1 MIAFRNLSKK
11 RQDEILNEAMDLFGR
26 LGYKK
31 TSMNDIAKSIN
42 VSKSMVFKYF
52 KSKKQMYL
60 NLVIYASNLV
70 IDGLNQDESMQI
82 SDFFERIESTT
93 INKIKILKQHP
104 NLMSFLTSVY
114 FEEDEEVY
122 DDLKLLFK
130 EMDHIKEDFVLSD
143 IDREKFKDDVNPE
156 IVLKMLTRIGEGYSK
171 VYKEDL
177 DLDVIVEEYKEYLRI
192 MKQNFYKKEYL

>member
-104 NLMSFLTSVY
+104 NIMSFLTSVY